1 MVRRISLLTA
11 IALATMSWLPVSTA
25 LAQAPATTPPQESKV
40 EDEPL
45 DMTSDIELT
54 RAAIQVRRQALVT
67 AAMDLDP
74 KEAQAF
80 WPMYREYRQAMAS
93 VNDRFVKLLT
103 TYLGTYDNLTDES
116 AGKML
121 DEYLSIEKARN
132 SVKSKYVPRFGKLIP
147 TRKVAR
153 FFQIE
158 NKLDAFL
165 NADLAQMVPL
175 AR

>member
-1 MVRRISLLTA
+1 MVKRISLVT
-11 IALATMSWLPVSTA
+11 IALATMSWLPVPMA
-25 LAQAPATTPPQESKV
+25 LAQAPATTPPQESKA

-80 WPMYREYRQAMAS
+80 WPMYREYRQAMAG

-103 TYLGTYDNLTDES
+103 TYLGTYDKLTDES

-121 DEYLSIEKARN
+121 DEYLSIERARN